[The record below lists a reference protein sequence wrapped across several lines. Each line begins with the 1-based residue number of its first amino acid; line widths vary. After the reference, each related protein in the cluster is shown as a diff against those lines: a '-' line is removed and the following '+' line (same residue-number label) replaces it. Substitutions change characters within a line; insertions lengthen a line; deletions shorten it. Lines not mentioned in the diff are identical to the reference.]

1 MADDGTALRI
11 SDLVVT
17 LVQSGGIAGL
27 EMQAVLKVSE
37 LPPVDAD
44 GVRGLLRRVL
54 AESKRYGVEPPAVP
68 DACEYELTVSEAGA
82 EQRIVTG
89 DGALTPAERELIGLL
104 RPRLTPVRAGQGC
117 AGPRPEG
124 PPALL
129 PRGGEE
135 QDRLRRR
142 RHNPFGTRS
151 ACAPAPTADLVRE
164 RDVHAPGARRE
175 ADFDRGA

>member
-104 RPRLTPVRAGQGC
+104 RPRLTPVRAGQEMRRT
-117 AGPRPEG
+117 AP
-124 PPALL
+124 
-129 PRGGEE
+129 GGTS
-135 QDRLRRR
+135 
-142 RHNPFGTRS
+142 G
-151 ACAPAPTADLVRE
+151 PTAE
-164 RDVHAPGARRE
+164 RTGE
-175 ADFDRGA
+175 AGSASEAMS